1 MEAVSRIFSNASSF
15 LSLGEMLASSK
26 LSLGSVIFLVIN
38 LKGFFFCKIY
48 YFKSTYTL
56 KLFLESYIYLS
67 INTSLC
73 IMGQCVMF

>member
-15 LSLGEMLASSK
+15 LSLVEMLATSK
-26 LSLGSVIFLVIN
+26 LSLGSVIFSVIN
-38 LKGFFFCKIY
+38 LKVFFCKIY
-48 YFKSTYTL
+48 YFKSTL
-56 KLFLESYIYLS
+56 KLSLESYS